1 MATAQ
6 IIIDIDDTNMTAG
19 VWEAFLQL
27 HPFPD
32 PENPPDVSTQALKLT
47 YAGDALAL
55 DLNER
60 LSSRIRT
67 NISRAAGAAQADID
81 LNA

>member
-19 VWEAFLQL
+19 VWQAFLEL

-32 PENPPDVSTQALKLT
+32 PENPPSVSTKALKLA
-47 YAGDALAL
+47 YAGEALAR

-60 LSSRIRT
+60 LSGRIRT
-67 NISRAAGAAQADID
+67 NVSRAAAADQADID